1 MYYIFSCYLKGTSKK
16 KKKKKKNWSVLA
28 TDTMIWK
35 QKQSYVNFGEMISTI
50 YCKVAR
56 MSAKYWDGIT
66 LSKE

>member
-1 MYYIFSCYLKGTSKK
+1 M
-16 KKKKKKNWSVLA
+16 LA